1 MYWYF
6 LFSLLVILII
16 LEKGQELLE
25 GNLLVRVFVD
35 LVISRSFIGDGDGL
49 DVEKIDGIG
58 FGYLGISFGRL
69 RVGFV
74 FSDGDLKGFVG
85 FGRVFGNG
93 LFRVSVIELVD
104 VLEVVG
110 IFNMVIEGS
119 LRFGKTGFEGI
130 VV

>member
-25 GNLLVRVFVD
+25 GNLLAMVFVD

-49 DVEKIDGIG
+49 DVEKIDRIG
-58 FGYLGISFGRL
+58 FGYLGISFVGRL
-69 RVGFV
+69 RIVFV
-74 FSDGDLKGFVG
+74 FSDGNLKGFVG
-85 FGRVFGNG
+85 FFGNG
-93 LFRVSVIELVD
+93 LFRVGVIELVD

-130 VV
+130 IV

>member
-16 LEKGQELLE
+16 SEKGQELLE
-25 GNLLVRVFVD
+25 GNLLVMVFVE

-49 DVEKIDGIG
+49 DVKKIDGIG

-74 FSDGDLKGFVG
+74 FSDGDLKGF
-85 FGRVFGNG
+85 GRVFGNV
-93 LFRVSVIELVD
+93 LFRVGVIELVD